1 MRPSQPLFRKL
12 TRLALTTKQAAKG
25 GGYYKGTG
33 TGPLGVHTK
42 HGGYRILWRLVRTYV
57 VPSELKDCKVCSGS
71 MRCPM
76 ASSAEKLLCRRLIR
90 DGVLLVEPICHQS
103 RHQAGCESFKSRP
116 TIWTNGRG
124 KLSWPVEGGECNGL
138 GPIAIEVGG
147 LLPLG
152 SHKLEDLIS
161 PDFGEEVQ
169 NRSI

>member
-1 MRPSQPLFRKL
+1 MRPSQPFFRKL

-71 MRCPM
+71 TRC
-76 ASSAEKLLCRRLIR
+76 AIAGSVGKDQSKRLIR
-90 DGVLLVEPICHQS
+90 DGISLVEPFRHQS
-103 RHQAGCESFKSRP
+103 RHEAGCQSFESRL
-116 TIWTNGRG
+116 TIWTDGRG
-124 KLSWPVEGGECNGL
+124 KLSWPVEGEERNRL
-138 GPIAIEVGG
+138 GPIVFEVGG
-147 LLPLG
+147 LLPPG

>member
-57 VPSELKDCKVCSGS
+57 VPPELKDCKVCSKLDE
-71 MRCPM
+71 MRNCGLCGEKYN
-76 ASSAEKLLCRRLIR
+76 SSRLIR
-90 DGVLLVEPICHQS
+90 DGISLVEPFRHQS
-103 RHQAGCESFKSRP
+103 RHEAGCQSFESRL

-124 KLSWPVEGGECNGL
+124 KLSWPVEGGERNRL
-138 GPIAIEVGG
+138 GPMVCEVDR

-152 SHKLEDLIS
+152 LHKLEDLVS
-161 PDFGEEVQ
+161 PG
-169 NRSI
+169 RY